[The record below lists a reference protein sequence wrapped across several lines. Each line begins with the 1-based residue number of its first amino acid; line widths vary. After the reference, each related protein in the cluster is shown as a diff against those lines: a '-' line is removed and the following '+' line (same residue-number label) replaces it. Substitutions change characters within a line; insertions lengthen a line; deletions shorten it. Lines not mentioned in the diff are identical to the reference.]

1 MGIVDRRA
9 LAKNPDPSK
18 ARPQPIQQEDEIW
31 DEGILKALREL
42 NKGKD
47 KSKNS
52 PPKQEN

>member
-9 LAKNPDPSK
+9 LAKNPEPSK
-18 ARPQPIQQEDEIW
+18 ARPQPIQQEDEIRE
-31 DEGILKALREL
+31 EGILKTLREF
-42 NKGKD
+42 NEGKD